1 MKNDFRLQDY
11 LHDTKLI
18 QSRLIVTSV
27 IVLLLAGSLLWRL
40 FELQI
45 VQNERFNTLSQENR
59 IRYLPLAPARGQIY
73 DRNGIPLAQNL
84 PVYAVEVQPER
95 VDDIESLLNRVSQ
108 LVVLSSEE
116 VERFRETLRTRPR
129 FETRVLKSGLS
140 DEEVARFAANQP
152 LIEGAELSARLQR
165 HYPLGQELVHVV
177 GYVGRISENDL
188 ARIDTAAYRGTD
200 YIGKLGIEGR
210 YEDVLLGKV
219 GYKKVETNA
228 HGKIVRVLSSKK
240 SVAGSDLHLSV
251 DANLQRAARE
261 YLGEFQG
268 AVVAVEPSSG
278 AILAFVSNPV
288 YDPNPFVEG
297 IGSRD
302 YQTLRQDPR
311 RPLLNRALNGR
322 YAPGSTIKPI
332 FAMAALEHGRSP
344 VKTTFCPGYF
354 KLPGSSR
361 RYRCWKRQG
370 HGYMNLYNAIVQSC
384 DVYFYQLA
392 RTLGIEKLSDAMVR
406 FGLGRQTGI
415 DLTGEPSGL
424 APTPEWKREVRG
436 KPWYPGETI
445 SVGIGQGYT
454 LVTPLQ
460 MAMATATLANRGKR
474 MQPKIVAYMR
484 DASTNQPQYEKPKML
499 DRVDAR
505 SSDYFR
511 LIIDAMTDVVHGRRG
526 TARRSG
532 RGATYRFAGKT
543 GTAQVIG
550 IAQGESY
557 DEQAIAKRFRDHA
570 LFISFAPVE
579 DPKIA
584 VAVIA
589 ENGGGGSRTAAPIA
603 RKVMDFYLVGPP
615 EEEKTSDAT

>member
-228 HGKIVRVLSSKK
+228 HGKIVRVLPAK
-240 SVAGSDLHLSV
+240 S
-251 DANLQRAARE
+251 
-261 YLGEFQG
+261 
-268 AVVAVEPSSG
+268 P
-278 AILAFVSNPV
+278 
-288 YDPNPFVEG
+288 
-297 IGSRD
+297 
-302 YQTLRQDPR
+302 
-311 RPLLNRALNGR
+311 
-322 YAPGSTIKPI
+322 
-332 FAMAALEHGRSP
+332 
-344 VKTTFCPGYF
+344 
-354 KLPGSSR
+354 
-361 RYRCWKRQG
+361 
-370 HGYMNLYNAIVQSC
+370 
-384 DVYFYQLA
+384 
-392 RTLGIEKLSDAMVR
+392 
-406 FGLGRQTGI
+406 
-415 DLTGEPSGL
+415 
-424 APTPEWKREVRG
+424 
-436 KPWYPGETI
+436 
-445 SVGIGQGYT
+445 
-454 LVTPLQ
+454 
-460 MAMATATLANRGKR
+460 
-474 MQPKIVAYMR
+474 
-484 DASTNQPQYEKPKML
+484 
-499 DRVDAR
+499 
-505 SSDYFR
+505 
-511 LIIDAMTDVVHGRRG
+511 
-526 TARRSG
+526 
-532 RGATYRFAGKT
+532 
-543 GTAQVIG
+543 
-550 IAQGESY
+550 
-557 DEQAIAKRFRDHA
+557 
-570 LFISFAPVE
+570 
-579 DPKIA
+579 
-584 VAVIA
+584 
-589 ENGGGGSRTAAPIA
+589 
-603 RKVMDFYLVGPP
+603 
-615 EEEKTSDAT
+615 